1 MRPQAAFDEGFGKDV
16 PMTLYDSMV
25 ESYAP
30 KSALERQA
38 VQQEVMQLI
47 ALSGLARGGFFEK
60 AAFYGGTCLHLFYG
74 MERFSED
81 MDFSLLSPDPKFD
94 FESYFPAIR
103 EEFAI
108 AGKEV
113 EMQLKHKGKPS
124 SIESAF
130 LKESSEVFRIGFTTQ
145 KQIKVKIEVDIDP
158 PPDFST
164 EMKLMTRP
172 VSRWIRAYSIGDLYA
187 GKDSAALFRA
197 WRSRVKGRD
206 WYDLEWYVRNGFV
219 CNLKHLSARG
229 LESNSNVDLSSR
241 EAVIAAFKER
251 IATIDFKAASEDVR
265 PFLKDASCLDIWSQD
280 YFTALVD
287 MIKFK

>member
-1 MRPQAAFDEGFGKDV
+1 
-16 PMTLYDSMV
+16 MTLYDSMV

-187 GKDSAALFRA
+187 GKVSAALFRA

-206 WYDLEWYVRNGFV
+206 WYDLEWYVRNGIV

-229 LESNSNVDLSSR
+229 RESNSNVDLSSR

>member
-1 MRPQAAFDEGFGKDV
+1 
-16 PMTLYDSMV
+16 MTLYDSMV

-38 VQQEVMQLI
+38 VQQEVMQLV

-187 GKDSAALFRA
+187 GKVSAALFRA

-229 LESNSNVDLSSR
+229 RESDSNVDLSSR

>member
-1 MRPQAAFDEGFGKDV
+1 
-16 PMTLYDSMV
+16 MTLYDSMV

-94 FESYFPAIR
+94 FESYFPAIQ

-113 EMQLKHKGKPS
+113 EIQLKHKGKPS

-130 LKESSEVFRIGFTTQ
+130 LKESSEVFKIGFTTQ

-187 GKDSAALFRA
+187 GKVSAALFRA

-229 LESNSNVDLSSR
+229 RESASGTDLSSR

-251 IATIDFKAASEDVR
+251 IATIDFKAASDDVR
-265 PFLKDASCLDIWSQD
+265 PFLKDASCLDIWSRD

-287 MIKFK
+287 MIKFN

>member
-1 MRPQAAFDEGFGKDV
+1 
-16 PMTLYDSMV
+16 MTLYDSMV

-30 KSALERQA
+30 KSALDRQA

-81 MDFSLLSPDPKFD
+81 MYFSLLSPDPKFD

-103 EEFAI
+103 EEFAL

-113 EMQLKHKGKPS
+113 EIQLKHKGKPS
-124 SIESAF
+124 SVESAF
-130 LKESSEVFRIGFTTQ
+130 LKESSEVFKIGFTTQ

-164 EMKLMTRP
+164 EMKLVTRP
-172 VSRWIRAYSIGDLYA
+172 VSRWIRAYSVGDLYA
-187 GKDSAALFRA
+187 GKVSAALFRA

-229 LESNSNVDLSSR
+229 RESNSNVDLSSR

-251 IATIDFKAASEDVR
+251 IATVDFKAASDDVR
-265 PFLKDASCLDIWSQD
+265 PFLKDASCLDIWSQG

-287 MIKFK
+287 MIKFN

>member
-1 MRPQAAFDEGFGKDV
+1 
-16 PMTLYDSMV
+16 MTLYDSMV
-25 ESYAP
+25 ESFAP

-47 ALSGLARGGFFEK
+47 ALSGLARGGFFER

-81 MDFSLLSPDPKFD
+81 MDFSLLAPDPNFD
-94 FESYFPAIR
+94 FESYFPAIKD
-103 EEFAI
+103 EFAL

-113 EMQLKHKGKPS
+113 EIQMKHKGKPS

-172 VSRWIRAYSIGDLYA
+172 VSRWIRVYSAGDLYA
-187 GKDSAALFRA
+187 GKVSAALFRA
-197 WRSRVKGRD
+197 WRTRVKGRD

-229 LESNSNVDLSSR
+229 REASPDIDLSSR

-251 IATIDFKAASEDVR
+251 IANIDFKAASDDVR
-265 PFLKDASCLDIWSQD
+265 PFLKDASCLDIWSRD
-280 YFTALVD
+280 YFSALID

>member
-1 MRPQAAFDEGFGKDV
+1 
-16 PMTLYDSMV
+16 MTLYDSMV

-164 EMKLMTRP
+164 EMNLMTRP

-187 GKDSAALFRA
+187 GKVSAALFRA

-229 LESNSNVDLSSR
+229 RESNSNVDLSSR

>member
-1 MRPQAAFDEGFGKDV
+1 
-16 PMTLYDSMV
+16 MTLYDSMV
-25 ESYAP
+25 ESFAP

-38 VQQEVMQLI
+38 VQQKVMQLI
-47 ALSGLARGGFFEK
+47 ALSGLARGGFFER

-81 MDFSLLSPDPKFD
+81 MDFSLLAPDPNFD
-94 FESYFPAIR
+94 FESYFPAIK
-103 EEFAI
+103 EEFAL

-113 EMQLKHKGKPS
+113 EIQLKHKGRPS

-164 EMKLMTRP
+164 EMKLMIRP
-172 VSRWIRAYSIGDLYA
+172 VSRWIRVYSAGDLYA
-187 GKDSAALFRA
+187 GKVSAALFRA
-197 WRSRVKGRD
+197 WRTRVKGRD

-229 LESNSNVDLSSR
+229 REASPDIDLSSR

-251 IATIDFKAASEDVR
+251 IANIDFKAASDDVR
-265 PFLKDASCLDIWSQD
+265 PFLKDASCLDIWSRD
-280 YFTALVD
+280 YFNALVD

>member
-1 MRPQAAFDEGFGKDV
+1 
-16 PMTLYDSMV
+16 MTLYDSMV

-187 GKDSAALFRA
+187 GKVSAALFRA

-229 LESNSNVDLSSR
+229 RESNSNVDLSSR
-241 EAVIAAFKER
+241 ETVIAAFKER

>member
-1 MRPQAAFDEGFGKDV
+1 
-16 PMTLYDSMV
+16 MTLYDSMV

-187 GKDSAALFRA
+187 GKVSAALFRA

-229 LESNSNVDLSSR
+229 RESNSNVDLSSR

-287 MIKFK
+287 MIKFE

>member
-1 MRPQAAFDEGFGKDV
+1 
-16 PMTLYDSMV
+16 MTLYDSMV

-74 MERFSED
+74 MERFSDD

-187 GKDSAALFRA
+187 GKVSAALFRA

-229 LESNSNVDLSSR
+229 RESNSNVDLSSR

>member
-1 MRPQAAFDEGFGKDV
+1 
-16 PMTLYDSMV
+16 MTLYDSMV

-108 AGKEV
+108 TGKEV

-187 GKDSAALFRA
+187 GKVSAALFRA

>member
-1 MRPQAAFDEGFGKDV
+1 
-16 PMTLYDSMV
+16 MTLYDSMV

-103 EEFAI
+103 EEFAL

-113 EMQLKHKGKPS
+113 EIQLKHKGKPS

-130 LKESSEVFRIGFTTQ
+130 LKESSEVFKIGFTTQ

-187 GKDSAALFRA
+187 GKVSAALFRA

-229 LESNSNVDLSSR
+229 RESNSNVDLSSR

>member
-1 MRPQAAFDEGFGKDV
+1 
-16 PMTLYDSMV
+16 MTLYDSMV

-81 MDFSLLSPDPKFD
+81 MDFSLLSPDSDFD
-94 FESYFPAIR
+94 FESYFPAVK
-103 EEFAI
+103 EEFAL
-108 AGKEV
+108 AGKDV
-113 EMQLKHKGKPS
+113 EIQIKHKGRPS
-124 SIESAF
+124 SVESAF
-130 LKESSEVFRIGFTTQ
+130 LKESSEVFKIGFTTQ

-164 EMKLMTRP
+164 EMKLMVRP
-172 VSRWIRAYSIGDLYA
+172 VSRWIRVYSAGDLYA
-187 GKDSAALFRA
+187 GKVSAALFRA
-197 WRSRVKGRD
+197 WRARVKGRD
-206 WYDLEWYVRNGFV
+206 WYDLEWYVRNGFA

-229 LESNSNVDLSSR
+229 RESATDLSSR
-241 EAVIAAFKER
+241 EAVVAALKKR
-251 IATIDFKAASEDVR
+251 ISNIDFKAAGDDVR
-265 PFLKDASCLDIWSQD
+265 PFLKDASCLDIWSRD
-280 YFTALVD
+280 YFSALVD
-287 MIKFK
+287 MIKFV

>member
-1 MRPQAAFDEGFGKDV
+1 
-16 PMTLYDSMV
+16 MTLYDSMV

-38 VQQEVMQLI
+38 VQQEVMQFI

-103 EEFAI
+103 EEFAL

-187 GKDSAALFRA
+187 GKVSAALFRA

-229 LESNSNVDLSSR
+229 RESNSNVDLSSR

>member
-1 MRPQAAFDEGFGKDV
+1 
-16 PMTLYDSMV
+16 MTLYDSMV

-81 MDFSLLSPDPKFD
+81 MDFSLLSPDPTFD

-113 EMQLKHKGKPS
+113 EMQLKRKGKPS

-130 LKESSEVFRIGFTTQ
+130 LKESSEVFRIGFAAQ

-187 GKDSAALFRA
+187 GKVSAALFRE

-229 LESNSNVDLSSR
+229 RESNSNVDLSSR

-287 MIKFK
+287 MIKFE

>member
-1 MRPQAAFDEGFGKDV
+1 MRPQAAFDEGIGKDV

-103 EEFAI
+103 EEFAL

-187 GKDSAALFRA
+187 GKVSAALFRA

-229 LESNSNVDLSSR
+229 RESNSNVDLSSR

>member
-1 MRPQAAFDEGFGKDV
+1 MRPQAAFDEGIGKDV

-187 GKDSAALFRA
+187 GKVSAALFRA

-229 LESNSNVDLSSR
+229 RESNSNVDLSSR

>member
-1 MRPQAAFDEGFGKDV
+1 
-16 PMTLYDSMV
+16 MTLYDSMV

-94 FESYFPAIR
+94 FESYFPAIQ
-103 EEFAI
+103 EEFAL

-113 EMQLKHKGKPS
+113 EIQLKHKGKPS

-187 GKDSAALFRA
+187 GKVSAALFRA

-229 LESNSNVDLSSR
+229 RESNSNVDLSSR

>member
-1 MRPQAAFDEGFGKDV
+1 
-16 PMTLYDSMV
+16 MTLYDSMV

-113 EMQLKHKGKPS
+113 EMQLKHKDKPS

-187 GKDSAALFRA
+187 GKVSAALFRA

-229 LESNSNVDLSSR
+229 RESNSNVDLSSR

>member
-1 MRPQAAFDEGFGKDV
+1 
-16 PMTLYDSMV
+16 MTLYDSMV

-81 MDFSLLSPDPKFD
+81 MVFSLLSPDPKFD

-187 GKDSAALFRA
+187 GKVSAALFRA

-229 LESNSNVDLSSR
+229 RESNSNVDLSSR

>member
-1 MRPQAAFDEGFGKDV
+1 
-16 PMTLYDSMV
+16 MTLYDSMV

-94 FESYFPAIR
+94 FESYFPAIQ
-103 EEFAI
+103 EEFAL

-113 EMQLKHKGKPS
+113 EIQLKHKGKPS

-172 VSRWIRAYSIGDLYA
+172 VSRWIRVYSIGDLYA
-187 GKDSAALFRA
+187 GKVSAALFRA

-229 LESNSNVDLSSR
+229 RESNSNVDLSSR

>member
-1 MRPQAAFDEGFGKDV
+1 
-16 PMTLYDSMV
+16 MTLYDSMV

-108 AGKEV
+108 TGKEV

-164 EMKLMTRP
+164 EMNLMTRP

-187 GKDSAALFRA
+187 GKVSAALFRA